1 MVVGRLSIS
10 SYYYLSISNTSTL
23 NRIRTFRYTQEPW
36 VLRTFRYTQE
46 PWVLRTFRYTQEPWV
61 RLLITILSQLR
72 TFRGVYLEY
81 IKRLKNLGVRI

>member
-23 NRIRTFRYTQEPW
+23 NRI
-36 VLRTFRYTQE
+36 RTFRYTQE